1 MCAIISN
8 TRETLLWGYIQMFK
22 ASRLVLWKYVIM
34 LWFFS
39 ETIAN
44 DRKSKYASYSMINEH
59 NTHWKSRADIC
70 SLLLRMIARHPHH
83 IEMGLHHNRGSKLCI
98 TQCAVSSY
106 IDRDNVFEFSMV
118 QEWTSRSLSHPL
130 RYCHHFSV
138 LSKFTTF
145 WRSRSY
151 LTGITAAQLRLRWS
165 LSIMGVE

>member
-1 MCAIISN
+1 MCNVYTTDHSPHRISAEIFIWTN
-8 TRETLLWGYIQMFK
+8 
-22 ASRLVLWKYVIM
+22 
-34 LWFFS
+34 
-39 ETIAN
+39 IAN
-44 DRKSKYASYSMINEH
+44 DRKSKCSSCSMINEH
-59 NTHWKSRADIC
+59 TESRGADIC
-70 SLLLRMIARHPHH
+70 SLLLRMSARHPRH
-83 IEMGLHHNRGSKLCI
+83 IELGLHHIRGSKLCI

-118 QEWTSRSLSHPL
+118 QEWTFRNLSYPL